1 MLKWVGS
8 LTGIFGAL
16 MLSLNNELS
25 MYGYVFMLLSSITL
39 TISFFNDRIISM
51 ILQQGIF
58 LIINFIGITQWVL

>member
-1 MLKWVGS
+1 MLKWFGS
-8 LTGIFGAL
+8 ITGIFGAL
-16 MLSLNNELS
+16 LLSLNNELS